1 MGIYL
6 NMQQFLFEADSGDLT
21 KYLEQEVLRE
31 LGKGFADIAFLPLP
45 HTGRPALLVELKYD
59 KIVKQPYSR

>member
-1 MGIYL
+1 MGVYL

-45 HTGRPALLVELKYD
+45 HTGR
-59 KIVKQPYSR
+59 RCWWN